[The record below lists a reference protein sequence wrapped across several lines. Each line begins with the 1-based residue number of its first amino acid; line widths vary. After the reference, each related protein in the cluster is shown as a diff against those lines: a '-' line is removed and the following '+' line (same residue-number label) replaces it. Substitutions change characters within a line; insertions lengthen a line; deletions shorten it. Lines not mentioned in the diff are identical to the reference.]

1 LRIVR
6 ECIAKG
12 QAQIRLCE
20 IDVLALSL
28 VKSDVI
34 AMVVN
39 VVGSHDVEIRFF
51 AGSAGHVPPA
61 NPWQIAGYNNDFS
74 LGKRQDTSLYCEG
87 LP

>member
-1 LRIVR
+1 
-6 ECIAKG
+6 
-12 QAQIRLCE
+12 
-20 IDVLALSL
+20 